1 MPILDLYTR
10 DNQKALEAQAELG
23 RREIPKEVGIFD
35 GVLSATG
42 KGLGAAAL
50 ETGRALTYAAGI
62 TPSGAIYKGLR
73 DGAAP
78 SLDKWFDES
87 EYGKKLGETVKGL
100 QPDPQT
106 TGKAASIMF
115 EVARMGGKAVGHVM
129 TAGPAAPLTFGLDEG
144 ATETFKLTDQ
154 GVDAGTAIAAGAV
167 HGAASAVGM
176 ALPAAG
182 KTLKATAGLV
192 VGGGPASFMGEQAA
206 ISAILESAD
215 YAAIAKKY
223 DPFDVTGL
231 ALSTIA
237 PAAFGVAVHGARAR
251 ADAKLTADKA
261 ATETPPAKPGD
272 TAAVKADSE
281 PDLMAMAAKDAP
293 PAELVDAAHVANLQR
308 HQSVVS
314 PDGGI
319 SAKVAKAHAERV
331 DAAVEAMDAG
341 KKPVVIPPERQ
352 LTMSK
357 TVDTPNGRSLPARDS
372 TGQPVAPTPEAVI
385 EFHDWFGA
393 SKAVD
398 ADGAPMVMRRS
409 EIEGELVIRPDSTP
423 GKVPDATPDRGAEP
437 RPEAD
442 APPAQ
447 PVYVRADRIAGT
459 ADAPLPPILGTPEA
473 LRATRHD
480 AAWVVGKDGRAELRV
495 ASPEQ
500 IRPAVRM
507 DTAGP
512 DLRSMANEAPGG
524 RSPTDPPGT
533 REAAPDKAA
542 ARSPTAAPAKSDT
555 PGSPKV
561 DDADAASEQLAREI
575 VDADPDMRVE
585 LDDGSTMTARELLEQ
600 ADAEVARAE
609 KESGAFAAAVNCLLR
624 TG

>member
-73 DGAAP
+73 DGEAP

-206 ISAILESAD
+206 ISTILESAD
-215 YAAIAKKY
+215 YAAIAKRY

-357 TVDTPNGRSLPARDS
+357 TVDAPNGRSLPARDS

-398 ADGAPMVMRRS
+398 ADGAPMVMRRA
-409 EIEGELVIRPDSTP
+409 ERDGELVIRPDETRSSQTKPDETP
-423 GKVPDATPDRGAEP
+423 SEP
-437 RPEAD
+437 VANQEA
-442 APPAQ
+442 PAQ

-480 AAWVVGKDGRAELRV
+480 AAWVVGKDWKAELRV
-495 ASPEQ
+495 ASPDQ
-500 IRPAVRM
+500 IRPAVRV

-512 DLRSMANEAPGG
+512 DLRAMANEQVTG
-524 RSPTDPPGT
+524 RAESDPPGS
-533 REAAPDKAA
+533 RSSEADEPAPQQGRASPGKA
-542 ARSPTAAPAKSDT
+542 DEM
-555 PGSPKV
+555 
-561 DDADAASEQLAREI
+561 DAQAEDLVRQI
-575 VDADPDMRVE
+575 VDADPYMRVG

-600 ADAEVARAE
+600 ADAEVERAE
-609 KESGAFAAAVNCLLR
+609 TDSQAFAAAVSCLLR

>member
-73 DGAAP
+73 DGEAP

-182 KTLKATAGLV
+182 KTLQATAGLV
-192 VGGGPASFMGEQAA
+192 VGGGPASFMAEQAA
-206 ISAILESAD
+206 ISTILESAD

-352 LTMSK
+352 LTMAK
-357 TVDTPNGRSLPARDS
+357 TVDTPDGRAVPSRDS

-398 ADGAPMVMRRS
+398 ADGAPMVMRRA
-409 EIEGELVIRPDSTP
+409 ERDGELVIRPDETRSSQTKPDETP
-423 GKVPDATPDRGAEP
+423 SEP
-437 RPEAD
+437 VANQEA
-442 APPAQ
+442 PAQ

-480 AAWVVGKDGRAELRV
+480 AAWVVGKDWKAELRV
-495 ASPEQ
+495 ASPDQ
-500 IRPAVRM
+500 IRPAVRV

-512 DLRSMANEAPGG
+512 DLRAMANEQVTG
-524 RSPTDPPGT
+524 RAESDPPGS
-533 REAAPDKAA
+533 RSSEAD
-542 ARSPTAAPAKSDT
+542 APAPQQNRAS
-555 PGSPKV
+555 PGKA
-561 DDADAASEQLAREI
+561 DEMDAQAEDLARQI
-575 VDADPDMRVE
+575 VDMDPELMVE
-585 LDDGSTMTARELLEQ
+585 LDDGRTVSAREAMEE
-600 ADAEVARAE
+600 ADAVVAQAE
-609 KESGAFAAAVNCLLR
+609 TDSNAFAAAVGCLLR